1 MWFEGFQA
9 ELPSFRIPGIHFW
22 RWKNVKRNETHPDI
36 FQVQR
41 RHCVVVSYVFI
52 MFHTGWC
59 HRSESLTWFINPKL
73 LGLWYLEY
81 IYWLV
86 VSNMTFIFHFI
97 YGMSSFP
104 LTNSMV
110 FREHSPWRF
119 LADAACHNGK
129 NTPLLILHYNALCFI
144 MLFYVFIEYL
154 CIIICI

>member
-1 MWFEGFQA
+1 MRDIYIYMC
-9 ELPSFRIPGIHFW
+9 LPIGY
-22 RWKNVKRNETHPDI
+22 
-36 FQVQR
+36 
-41 RHCVVVSYVFI
+41 VVHLYIYICLPIGYVV
-52 MFHTGWC
+52 H
-59 HRSESLTWFINPKL
+59 L
-73 LGLWYLEY
+73 Y

-129 NTPLLILHYNALCFI
+129 NTPLLILHYDALCFI